1 MKLYNEKEIGSI
13 LKRAAELSQDESGP
27 NAAGLSIEEL
37 QQVGSEAGLDPDM
50 ILRAA
55 AEMQQTGPRR
65 AKNFFGGPLSYS
77 NDFVLDGEIDA
88 ATWEE
93 MISSI
98 RGSFK
103 DPGQVS
109 TRENVFEWTS
119 QSETEKAQVTALI
132 MDGKTKF
139 TVFWTEPI
147 IAIPLYVIT
156 LIGTIISLPIAF
168 EGLELSGPVAFAFIM
183 SVVLTL
189 FSVSRFLVGRVMDKQ
204 VNKLQQLETT
214 LDLIAS
220 KKALRAARQKA
231 PAALESSSAAESIQL
246 ETAQT
251 SSPSEARLSL
261 DDMDEPPSS
270 ETKLA
275 RNREH

>member
-1 MKLYNEKEIGSI
+1 M
-13 LKRAAELSQDESGP
+13 
-27 NAAGLSIEEL
+27 
-37 QQVGSEAGLDPDM
+37 
-50 ILRAA
+50 
-55 AEMQQTGPRR
+55 
-65 AKNFFGGPLSYS
+65 
-77 NDFVLDGEIDA
+77 LDGEIDA

-214 LDLIAS
+214 LDLIAFHRF
-220 KKALRAARQKA
+220 KQRFEITFTKAFIAFAFNKLKENWADLRFSEDLQ
-231 PAALESSSAAESIQL
+231 E
-246 ETAQT
+246 ETRFTPITCAV
-251 SSPSEARLSL
+251 
-261 DDMDEPPSS
+261 
-270 ETKLA
+270 
-275 RNREH
+275 